1 MVDLAS
7 WTESRSGTSHR
18 TSLAQS
24 GDCFAICPASECTG
38 VVTRVE
44 SEAGRE
50 KREGASKVEEKEV
63 VELLDFIIG
72 VVVERT
78 AGAMIELHGEVLGV

>member
-1 MVDLAS
+1 MVDFVS
-7 WTESRSGTSHR
+7 GTESRSETSHR

-24 GDCFAICPASECTG
+24 LLADGDLMIWPASECTG

-44 SEAGRE
+44 SDAGRE
-50 KREGASKVEEKEV
+50 KRDEEKEV
-63 VELLDFIIG
+63 VELLKCMAG

-78 AGAMIELHGEVLGV
+78 PQFKFEKDD

>member
-1 MVDLAS
+1 MVDLVSGA
-7 WTESRSGTSHR
+7 EPRSGTSHR

-24 GDCFAICPASECTG
+24 WFVSGGLAVWPASEFTG

-50 KREGASKVEEKEV
+50 KREGASMDEEREV
-63 VELLDFIIG
+63 AE
-72 VVVERT
+72 
-78 AGAMIELHGEVLGV
+78 